1 VIGAPPAPAGPPDV
15 ARIRRLLRWAPAV
28 GVVAWALNALVMG
41 VWGRG
46 WSLDL
51 RVYLLAGRAFLR
63 GAPVYPAY
71 FTTQHLPFTYPP
83 AALVVLSPLSVLP
96 IPVTEVLW
104 WAIDAV
110 ALTATVAI
118 ALKRSVRLRTADRW
132 WVAVALAGV
141 AALVLEPVR
150 ANTDYGQINVVL
162 MCMVVADLLEVRG
175 RWRGVLVGVAAA
187 IKLTPLFF
195 ILYFVVDRDRR
206 AIGNALASFLALTGL
221 AWLFLPADSSHYFVH
236 ELLHPSRFGR
246 AGSIGNEALSGVFH
260 RTPFASATVS
270 TALWLTASLAV
281 AAAALYLA
289 RLVRDESPVQAVVA
303 VGLGALLVSPLSWS
317 HHWCWIV
324 LLPIVAWERRRSVT
338 VLALCAVVT
347 LDAVVAP
354 YAYFHRGASRS
365 IGASTLVV
373 VTLALLVGW
382 LIVARTAP
390 RRPLAS
396 GPAAGGALGASR
408 GAG

>member
-1 VIGAPPAPAGPPDV
+1 MIGAPPTLVEPPDV
-15 ARIRRLLRWAPAV
+15 VRARRLPRLVPAA
-28 GVVAWALNALVMG
+28 GVVAWALDALVMG

-63 GAPVYPAY
+63 GMPVYPAY

-83 AALVVLSPLSVLP
+83 FALAVLSPLSVLP
-96 IPVTEVLW
+96 IPATEVLW
-104 WAIDAV
+104 WAIDAA

-118 ALKRSVRLRTADRW
+118 ALKRSEPLRTADRW
-132 WVAVALAGV
+132 WVALALAGV

-162 MCMVVADLLEVRG
+162 MLMVVADLLEVRG
-175 RWRGVLVGVAAA
+175 RSRGVLVGVAAA

-206 AIGNALASFLALTGL
+206 AIGNTLASFLALTGL
-221 AWLFLPADSSHYFVH
+221 TWLFLPADSTHYFVH

-246 AGSIGNEALSGVFH
+246 AGSIGNEALSGIFH
-260 RTPFASATVS
+260 RTPFASATLS

-281 AAAALYLA
+281 CAATVYLA
-289 RLVRDESPVQAVVA
+289 RLVYDESPVQAVVA

-317 HHWCWIV
+317 HHWCWLV
-324 LLPIVAWERRRSVT
+324 LLPIVAWERRRSAT
-338 VLALCAVVT
+338 MLALCAVVT
-347 LDAVVAP
+347 LDAIVAP
-354 YAYFHRGASRS
+354 YAYFHRGASRA

-373 VTLALLVGW
+373 VTLALLVAW
-382 LIVARTAP
+382 LIVARRAP
-390 RRPLAS
+390 RRPPAS
-396 GPAAGGALGASR
+396 RDEAGGALEASR